1 MTAIVHIVA
10 WRLNGASVQERGE
23 QAGRIVEAFE
33 AARPYMSGLLRME
46 VGPNVIGG
54 QDAWDLALYTVF
66 ATRADLD
73 AYQTHP
79 SHLAIKTLVATMR
92 AARAQ
97 VDFELTQ

>member
-1 MTAIVHIVA
+1 MTAIVHIVT
-10 WRLNGASVQERGE
+10 WRLNGASAQERGE

-33 AARPYMSGLLRME
+33 AARPHMSGLLRME
-46 VGPNVIGG
+46 VGPNVIVG

-79 SHLAIKTLVATMR
+79 SHLAIKTLVGPMR